1 MRNLSYQLRISV
13 NVAKGHKRKKE
24 KNTISTTRIMAK
36 IAISA
41 AITNVFMNI
50 PIAIEKSTNP
60 FLYSFFQGLKKVFIR
75 RGRDKSESR
84 DALRVEK
91 NIIILNGA
99 SRYQNFKKTKGR
111 VR

>member
-1 MRNLSYQLRISV
+1 LKISV
-13 NVAKGHKRKKE
+13 SVVAGHKRKKT
-24 KNTISTTRIMAK
+24 KN
-36 IAISA
+36 AISA
-41 AITNVFMNI
+41 VRIKTKIIISARITKVFINI
-50 PIAIEKSTNP
+50 PIAIEKTTRP

-84 DALRVEK
+84 DEFRDEK
-91 NIIILNGA
+91 NLRIFIGA